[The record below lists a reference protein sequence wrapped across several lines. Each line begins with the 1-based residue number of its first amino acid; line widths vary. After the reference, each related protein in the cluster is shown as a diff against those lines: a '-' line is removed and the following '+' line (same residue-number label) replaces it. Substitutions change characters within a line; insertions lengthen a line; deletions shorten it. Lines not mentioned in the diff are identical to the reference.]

1 MTTVGTLQ
9 NHHCFSVAGLE
20 GAHVGADEV
29 AGAVLAEGG
38 FVLAADDGE
47 GAQDVVGIFRCVT
60 YYFDLLCEVGT
71 LTRANG
77 ANARLLC
84 GNIEFHLANKA
95 IQ

>member
-1 MTTVGTLQ
+1 M
-9 NHHCFSVAGLE
+9 E

-29 AGAVLAEGG
+29 AGAACTEGG
-38 FVLAADDGE
+38 FVLAEDDGE
-47 GAQDVVGIFRCVT
+47 GVQDVVGIFRCVT

-84 GNIEFHLANKA
+84 GNIEVLLANKA